1 MTSRSIVLGVLV
13 AFITACA
20 SADAP
25 PDPAAPDA
33 PSTIARDPAGTY
45 ALTTTLDVPVPEAA
59 RAVLDLAQRTTDG
72 ADDPMRFLID
82 RVIGGLPDGTTKTIV
97 QYAAPFVAAYLDE
110 RVDELAPRL
119 APGVRAIATGLAR
132 VMTHVELAEALTVE
146 RDGDARRAI
155 TGARFDIATQ
165 APVLAFAA
173 HGLPDVTA
181 PTRVTLDRAG
191 GVAIRRHAITLPY
204 GALVRLGLDAAVI
217 PAVEPRARD
226 LASALAL
233 LVDCPHLGE
242 LVADALGVGSAEL
255 YGGACAAGMT
265 ALASELYERLD
276 EIATTTLELELAGTA
291 DGFDTDGDG
300 ALDELRAGA
309 WTGTVDASFAG
320 ARVR

>member
-1 MTSRSIVLGVLV
+1 MTSRSFIPFCFVL
-13 AFITACA
+13 AACA

-25 PDPAAPDA
+25 PEPTAPDA
-33 PSTIARDPAGTY
+33 PSTIPRDPAGAY

-59 RAVLDLAQRTTDG
+59 RPVLDFAQRATDG
-72 ADDPMRFLID
+72 ADDPMGFAIE
-82 RVIGGLPDGTTKTIV
+82 RVVDGLPDGTTKSVI
-97 QYAAPFVAAYLDE
+97 QFAAPFIVAYLDE
-110 RVDELAPRL
+110 RVDELAPRF

-132 VMTHVELAEALTVE
+132 VATHVELAETLTVE

-155 TGARFDIATQ
+155 TGARFDVAVE

-173 HGLPDVTA
+173 HGLADVTA
-181 PTRVTLDRAG
+181 ATRVTLDRAG
-191 GVAIRRHAITLPY
+191 GVAIDRHTVALPY

-233 LVDCPHLGE
+233 LVDCPHLGA
-242 LVADALGVGSAEL
+242 LVADELGVGSAEL

-265 ALASELYERLD
+265 ALANELYEGLD
-276 EIATTTLELELAGTA
+276 GLAAAPLALELSGTA

-300 ALDELRAGA
+300 TLDELRAGA
-309 WTGTVDASFAG
+309 WTGNVSASFAG